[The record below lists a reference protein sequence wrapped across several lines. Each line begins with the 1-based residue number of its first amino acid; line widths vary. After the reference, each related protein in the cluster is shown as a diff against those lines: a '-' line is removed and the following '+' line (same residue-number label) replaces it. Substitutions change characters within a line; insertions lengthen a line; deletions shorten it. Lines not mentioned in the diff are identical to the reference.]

1 ACSTPAMFA
10 IQSTWWG
17 CWTHS
22 KGACV
27 NVNQP
32 YQSTNHWRER
42 LAVSSSYL
50 RHRDEFTASHGV
62 HDKAA
67 SRLLDW
73 DKRHRWRL
81 DEIMHVKPPNLA
93 KRPDAD
99 PRVTLEDVFQLCLQ
113 QPSITSKE

>member
-1 ACSTPAMFA
+1 MFA